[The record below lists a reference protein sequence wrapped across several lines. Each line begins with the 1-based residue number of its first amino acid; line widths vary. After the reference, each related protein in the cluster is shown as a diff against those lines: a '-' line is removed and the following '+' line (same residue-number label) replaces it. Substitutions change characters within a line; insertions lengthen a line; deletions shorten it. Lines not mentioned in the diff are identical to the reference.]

1 MWSADTRRITASL
14 LITLLCF
21 GAVSA
26 VAQQS
31 SLGVPLQ
38 NGGQP
43 GQAAVSAE
51 KPSSDNSQPA
61 PSTKRHFTTTL
72 QPQVVNPG
80 EMLPSRYNPDYED
93 WSSPELPRDMTMESE
108 QLGKVDGGGF
118 TREFWMVQW
127 RELDP
132 IELWVIR
139 PPYLVVKPPVIL
151 YLYSSNANNAR
162 YKDDEFCRFVTRNGF
177 AAVGLVSA
185 VTGQRFHDRAQRET
199 FVSQLPEALAT
210 TSHDLQMVLNFLEKR
225 DDLDM
230 NRVGIW
236 ADGSGA
242 SIAILAA
249 AVDQRIKALD
259 LLDPWGDWPEW
270 LAKTTLVEED
280 KRAYY
285 LSPNFQHLLENLDP
299 LKWFPKLKT
308 AKVRLQYIKEG
319 VAVTPAITREKMV
332 AAAPA
337 TTEIVYYDN
346 AQRFMSEVAAKGSG
360 FDWIKQNLS
369 LSTLSGSEEQKKAKA
384 SLEPKGS
391 QPQ

>member
-1 MWSADTRRITASL
+1 
-14 LITLLCF
+14 
-21 GAVSA
+21 
-26 VAQQS
+26 
-31 SLGVPLQ
+31 
-38 NGGQP
+38 
-43 GQAAVSAE
+43 
-51 KPSSDNSQPA
+51 
-61 PSTKRHFTTTL
+61 
-72 QPQVVNPG
+72 
-80 EMLPSRYNPDYED
+80 
-93 WSSPELPRDMTMESE
+93 
-108 QLGKVDGGGF
+108 
-118 TREFWMVQW
+118 MVQW